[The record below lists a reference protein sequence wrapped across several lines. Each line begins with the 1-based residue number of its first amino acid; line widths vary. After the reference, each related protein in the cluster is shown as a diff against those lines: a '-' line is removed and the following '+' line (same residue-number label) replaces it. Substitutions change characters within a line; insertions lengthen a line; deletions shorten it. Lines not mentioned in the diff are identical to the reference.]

1 MAFSGGKKKPS
12 FLQKAGI
19 TDFKITMN
27 NSQGISICRHTME
40 HLFYCVYT
48 SVLKGPRQESFCSL
62 TNWGIYMLYTG
73 ITTPQQHKPQI
84 ASWLSPRKG
93 ADWSG
98 TLNLHS
104 PTVKQAAVRKK
115 LCTADANQF
124 SMCLFSPP
132 KLLLLKWKSHVFI
145 FFCQHII
152 P

>member
-27 NSQGISICRHTME
+27 NSQGISICRHTMK

-48 SVLKGPRQESFCSL
+48 SVLKGPRQESFCSYKL
-62 TNWGIYMLYTG
+62 RDLHAIYRYNYTSA
-73 ITTPQQHKPQI
+73 TQ
-84 ASWLSPRKG
+84 ASNCQLAFSSKG

-98 TLNLHS
+98 TLNLYS
-104 PTVKQAAVRKK
+104 PTVKQAAVRKN